1 LLAEGAA
8 RAGREASET
17 ATRLRGGIEQVI
29 TRMELGLAE
38 SKASLELAGSL
49 ESSLQEL
56 KRTSVTGVTNV
67 QTVARLSREIAAET
81 HRILGDSADGVA
93 RRSLLA
99 LTQVSAVN
107 ASAASEAATAAEEIE
122 GAVAGIAAA
131 AADLDRISDGLR
143 EASHRFRV

>member
-1 LLAEGAA
+1 
-8 RAGREASET
+8 
-17 ATRLRGGIEQVI
+17 
-29 TRMELGLAE
+29 M
-38 SKASLELAGSL
+38 
-49 ESSLQEL
+49 
-56 KRTSVTGVTNV
+56 TNV

-107 ASAASEAATAAEEIE
+107 ASAASEAATAADEIE

-143 EASHRFRV
+143 EASRRFQV